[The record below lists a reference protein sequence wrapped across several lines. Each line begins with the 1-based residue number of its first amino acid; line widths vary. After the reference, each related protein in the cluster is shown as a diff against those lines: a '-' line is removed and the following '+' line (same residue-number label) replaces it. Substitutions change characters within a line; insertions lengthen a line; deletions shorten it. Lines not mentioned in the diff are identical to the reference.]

1 MIEPAFSIPR
11 TRFAPSPTGYLH
23 IGGARTAL
31 FNYLLA
37 RRLGGKFLLRI
48 EDTDQTR
55 NIDAADRKLMDD
67 LRWLGLQWDEGP
79 EAPGLVPSYYQSA
92 RLDRYREHARKLLDA
107 GQAYYAFDTND
118 ELAAMR
124 AAAVNSRKGFR
135 YPRPATFPADADAER
150 ARAANRPV
158 VVRLKMP
165 DQDFVVHDEI
175 LGDVTFGAAEL
186 DDFVIV
192 KSDGWPT
199 YHFAVVVDDQD
210 MGITHVVRGQEHL
223 GNTPKHLALQRA
235 FGYRTPCYAHLPLI
249 LTMEGTRMSKRRNNN
264 EVRSAAKKA
273 AAAGRFNDDLLREV
287 SGVDAAAL
295 AAWQREDTNL
305 PSEPLHRLAERLGV
319 ALEEIEVHDFR
330 MNGYLP
336 EVVVNFIALLGW
348 SPGGDR
354 EKMTLGEMCER
365 FGVERIGKTNARFD
379 REKLLNFN
387 TVGLAGASSARKVE
401 ALRDFL
407 AVNPASPLRGIDDA
421 TAARLFEISP
431 GLRVLREIEAKAA
444 SVFTPDE
451 ALNYDPKAVKDV
463 FLKGDGAGI
472 KTLRAVRDVLA
483 GVADWTV
490 GPLEQALRGFGEANN
505 LGLGKVAQP
514 VRVAVTGSMVSPPIF
529 DTLALLGR
537 DRTLAR
543 IDRAL
548 RAAAEGRLG

>member
-1 MIEPAFSIPR
+1 MIEPAFSVPR

-55 NIDAADRKLMDD
+55 NIEAADTKLMDD

-92 RLDRYREHARKLLDA
+92 RLDRYREHARQLLDS
-107 GQAYYAFDTND
+107 GKAYYAFDTSE

-124 AAAVNSRKGFR
+124 AAAVNSTKGFR
-135 YPRPATFPADADAER
+135 YPRPASFPSEADAEK
-150 ARAANRPV
+150 ARAAGRPV

-165 DQDFVVHDEI
+165 DQDFVVHDDI

-223 GNTPKHLALQRA
+223 GNTPKHIALQLA
-235 FGYRTPCYAHLPLI
+235 FGYRTPNYAHLPLI
-249 LTMEGTRMSKRRNNN
+249 LTMEGSKMGKRRNNN
-264 EVRSAAKKA
+264 AVRAAVKA
-273 AAAGRFNDDLLREV
+273 AEKAGTLAEATVREV
-287 SGVDAAAL
+287 AGVDEALL
-295 AAWQREDTNL
+295 AAWRREDTNL
-305 PSEPLHRLAERLGV
+305 PSEPLRRLAERLGV
-319 ALEEIEVHDFR
+319 VLEEIEVHDFR

-348 SPGGDR
+348 SPGNDR
-354 EKMTLGEMCER
+354 EKMTLAEMCEL
-365 FGVERIGKTNARFD
+365 FGVDRIGKTNARFD

-387 TVGLAGASSARKVE
+387 TVALAAAPAERKV
-401 ALRDFL
+401 AAFRDYL
-407 AVNPASPLRGIDDA
+407 SVNPGSALRGIDDA
-421 TAARLFEISP
+421 TIARLFEMSP
-431 GLRVLREIEAKAA
+431 GLRILREIETKAA
-444 SVFTPDE
+444 SIFMPDE
-451 ALNYDPKAVKDV
+451 ALKFDPKAVKDV

-472 KTLRAVRDVLA
+472 KALRGVRDTLA

-490 GPLEQALRGFGEANN
+490 GPLEAAVRGFGDSQG

-514 VRVAVTGSMVSPPIF
+514 IRVAVTGSMVSPPIF
-529 DTLALLGR
+529 DTLVLLGR
-537 DRTLAR
+537 ERTLRR

-548 RAAAEGRLG
+548 RDAAEGRLA